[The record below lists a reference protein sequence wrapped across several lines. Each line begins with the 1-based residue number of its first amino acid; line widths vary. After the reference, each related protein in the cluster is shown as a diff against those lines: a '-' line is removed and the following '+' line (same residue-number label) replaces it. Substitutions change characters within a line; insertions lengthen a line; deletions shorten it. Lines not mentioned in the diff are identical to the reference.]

1 MGSPAQA
8 WFTKLL
14 SEWESAWDKAG
25 PALQGEIANSLC
37 YLLAPLQGHLYVAG
51 STSPKVHA
59 TVLLLFQ
66 NPGWPHGEFKIL
78 EKCDSGAWSG
88 DSAVHDWAMRCAE
101 ASLANMLE
109 NWLPSRDEG
118 LPLHRAIWMQR
129 MDGEF
134 PCTAWTIPGDVTE
147 IDVNELIGE
156 QVRRC
161 LNRPE
166 PVARI
171 EDPRPH
177 ISRLHATREPVSTTR
192 WLTINAHNLTVA
204 FGIAEPFWCGLFL
217 PRKALFDVRL
227 DGDIDFLAGPL
238 ELEVDE
244 DEWRLRLEEECRRH
258 HIGVARSVVVHH
270 CWMRAAEDGLL
281 RWPPRLKLIAAC
293 EMKASWFDAEKG
305 TWHATH
311 VREGPRVKGQLELL
325 LRFGLDRVGFLHLGA
340 TKPRAVESINPW
352 FLAGHDAAIARK
364 TMPFVFAP
372 NEMPQCGYFQ
382 AVVGSVP
389 FACEDLSG
397 AGGRLT
403 VHQESPALASP
414 AQDWR
419 GGLFRK
425 LAELPKPRSLR
436 AFIRACPHCG
446 QWQLATISGTT
457 PCLACQKELD
467 VNEEH
472 PVC

>member
-1 MGSPAQA
+1 MLKHRSPTCWKIGFLVAN
-8 WFTKLL
+8 
-14 SEWESAWDKAG
+14 EG
-25 PALQGEIANSLC
+25 P
-37 YLLAPLQGHLYVAG
+37 
-51 STSPKVHA
+51 
-59 TVLLLFQ
+59 
-66 NPGWPHGEFKIL
+66 
-78 EKCDSGAWSG
+78 
-88 DSAVHDWAMRCAE
+88 
-101 ASLANMLE
+101 
-109 NWLPSRDEG
+109 
-118 LPLHRAIWMQR
+118 PLHRAIWMER

-147 IDVNELIGE
+147 IDVHELIGE
-156 QVRRC
+156 QVRRR

-227 DGDIDFLAGPL
+227 DGDVDFLAGPL

-340 TKPRAVESINPW
+340 TKPRAVESINSW

-419 GGLFRK
+419 GGLFQK
-425 LAELPKPRSLR
+425 LAEAAQTLLAQSVHTRVSTLWPVAVGHDFRTDPLPRLPEGIGCQRRASGLLKGPAGRASVHSLVRGRPNRDKLTFLTSPRSGFSEVCTLSHN
-436 AFIRACPHCG
+436 P
-446 QWQLATISGTT
+446 SGTASSK
-457 PCLACQKELD
+457 PASNRGWLRR
-467 VNEEH
+467 
-472 PVC
+472 

>member
-1 MGSPAQA
+1 
-8 WFTKLL
+8 
-14 SEWESAWDKAG
+14 
-25 PALQGEIANSLC
+25 
-37 YLLAPLQGHLYVAG
+37 
-51 STSPKVHA
+51 
-59 TVLLLFQ
+59 
-66 NPGWPHGEFKIL
+66 
-78 EKCDSGAWSG
+78 
-88 DSAVHDWAMRCAE
+88 
-101 ASLANMLE
+101 
-109 NWLPSRDEG
+109 
-118 LPLHRAIWMQR
+118 
-129 MDGEF
+129 
-134 PCTAWTIPGDVTE
+134 
-147 IDVNELIGE
+147 
-156 QVRRC
+156 
-161 LNRPE
+161 
-166 PVARI
+166 
-171 EDPRPH
+171 
-177 ISRLHATREPVSTTR
+177 
-192 WLTINAHNLTVA
+192 
-204 FGIAEPFWCGLFL
+204 
-217 PRKALFDVRL
+217 LFDARL

-270 CWMRAAEDGLL
+270 CWKRAAEDGLL
-281 RWPPRLKLIAAC
+281 RWPPRLNLIAAC

-397 AGGRLT
+397 AGGGLI
-403 VHQESPALASP
+403 VHQESPPLASP

-419 GGLFRK
+419 GGLFQR
-425 LAELPKPRSLR
+425 LAALPKPRSLR

-457 PCLACQKELD
+457 TCLACQKDLD